1 MQTKI
6 YCRPV
11 AQDVHE
17 FYLVADGDKYYLFE
31 QRFVMANH
39 LYFKGGVAVEDLGN
53 FSKATAVTV
62 RNTLEKL
69 PKYVKKIEKRYG
81 LNLLQKKARPKMRP
95 NTKEKYK
102 NAWLSEYEQ
111 VA

>member
-6 YCRPV
+6 YCRSV

-17 FYLVADGDKYYLFE
+17 FYLVADNSKYYLFE

-39 LYFKGGVAVEDLGN
+39 RYFKDGIAVEDLGD

-69 PKYVKKIEKRYG
+69 PKYVKKVEKRYG
-81 LNLLQKKARPKMRP
+81 LTLSRKKETKPQK
-95 NTKEKYK
+95 KEKYK
-102 NAWLSEYEQ
+102 NAWLTECEQ